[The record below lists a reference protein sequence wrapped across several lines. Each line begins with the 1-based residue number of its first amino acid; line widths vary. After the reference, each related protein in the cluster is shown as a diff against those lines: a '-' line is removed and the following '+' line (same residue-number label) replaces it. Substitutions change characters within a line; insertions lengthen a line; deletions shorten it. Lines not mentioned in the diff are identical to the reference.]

1 MCKVVER
8 VALSEGP
15 LSTLIDNR
23 CSTESSEGTQ
33 PGDNAGLVILTGAS
47 MLISQ
52 GVDGLLRGLV
62 VLLG

>member
-8 VALSEGP
+8 VALSEDT

-23 CSTESSEGTQ
+23 CSTSSSEETQ
-33 PGDNAGLVILTGAS
+33 HGDNAGLVILTCAS
-47 MLISQ
+47 MLILK
-52 GVDGLLRGLV
+52 GVDGLLRDLF